1 MNNLDINK
9 IIDDAMEKKDRFVSI
24 FIMGGTVSV
33 KVEPLESR
41 DPRWIIDKNKM
52 HLHGWD
58 FECSECHGRSAEG
71 TSYCPHCG
79 EKLRMP
85 IEADFKK
92 EATDDD
98 STGKT
103 ED

>member
-9 IIDDAMEKKDRFVSI
+9 IIDDAMEKKDRFVSV
-24 FIMGGTVSV
+24 FISPLGTTV

-41 DPRWIIDKNKM
+41 DPRWIPHREHDIYSTNRYS
-52 HLHGWD
+52 
-58 FECSECHGRSAEG
+58 FECSECRGWNKSA

-92 EATDDD
+92 EATDD
-98 STGKT
+98 GNA
-103 ED
+103 